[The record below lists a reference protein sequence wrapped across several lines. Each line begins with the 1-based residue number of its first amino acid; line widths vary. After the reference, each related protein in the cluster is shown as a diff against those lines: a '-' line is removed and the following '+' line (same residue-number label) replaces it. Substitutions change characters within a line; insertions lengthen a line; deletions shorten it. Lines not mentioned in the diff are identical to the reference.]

1 MAIGERI
8 RMARNLKSF
17 SQEQLG
23 KEVGVSKQAISD
35 YEAGKYYPDSSQLL
49 KISKAL
55 GKKMD
60 YFFRSFQVSKIKPL
74 YRENCKL
81 TKKDKEEAETLAT
94 DFLERYCEVDNLANE
109 NLKSN
114 PIPEGYP
121 KTVSSFDEVE
131 QAADRLRNVWEIGK
145 DPIGSLTDVL
155 ESKGIKIILIKGP
168 EKFDACTFE
177 IEINGN
183 SEHVIIANEVPIT
196 DRLRFSIAHELGHIM
211 LKPVGIDDETCAN
224 QFAGAFLIPK
234 EMLFYEMGEKRN
246 HIKKDELERLK
257 KKWGIS
263 MMAIVHRACDI
274 GIIPGDSASFWYS
287 YLRKKDNNE
296 NLPIDNSENPKRLT
310 NLLERLFADE
320 IISASRARELLGSEI
335 PESWCAKDR

>member
-8 RMARNLKSF
+8 KMARSLKSF

-23 KEVGVSKQAISD
+23 REVGVSKQAISD
-35 YEAGKYYPDSSQLL
+35 YETGKYYPDSSQLL

-60 YFFRSFQVSKIKPL
+60 YFFRNFQVSELKPF
-74 YRENCKL
+74 YRENCHLNQKL
-81 TKKDKEEAETLAT
+81 KEEAESKAS
-94 DFLERYCEVDNLANE
+94 DFVERYCEVEDLANE
-109 NLKSN
+109 RSISN
-114 PIPEGYP
+114 PIPDGYP
-121 KTVSSFDEVE
+121 KPVCNFDEVE
-131 QAADRLRNVWEIGK
+131 QAADTLRNVWEIGK
-145 DPIGSLTDVL
+145 DPISSLTDVL
-155 ESKGIKIILIKGP
+155 ESKGIKIILIKGQ

-177 IEINGN
+177 IAINGN

-224 QFAGAFLIPK
+224 RFAGAFLIPK
-234 EMLFYEMGEKRN
+234 EMLLYEMGQKRN
-246 HIKKDELERLK
+246 HLKKDELERLK

-287 YLRKKDNNE
+287 YFRKKDNNE
-296 NLPIDNSENPKRLT
+296 NLSIDNSENPKRLT

-320 IISASRARELLGSEI
+320 IISASRARDLLGSDI
-335 PESWCAKDR
+335 PESWLTKDR